1 MLLSYQNHWLMIKLS
16 SLKNI
21 TNKNIVIRV
30 DMNVPIKEGNVQDL
44 TRIKACLPTIK
55 HALDQG
61 AKILLLSHL
70 GRPTEGLYEEI
81 FSLKP
86 VAKAASEVFGQE
98 VELIKSIED
107 PQIFQ
112 GNSSIQLLENIR
124 FFDGEKANSKELGD
138 KLGNLGDLYVFD
150 AFGTSH
156 REQASTHSSIIHA
169 NEACSGILLEQEVD
183 ALTKALNNTQKPY
196 TAIIGGAKVSTKLEL
211 IKNINSKADHVI
223 VGGGIANTFIKAAG
237 YEVGQS
243 LIEESMVG
251 IAKELLDKGKVILPE
266 KVITSETFEGKNIS
280 ERNISDVGTNE
291 MILDQLVSERI
302 KDIVLSSKTILW
314 NGPLGVF
321 ENDYF
326 SKGTEGLSK
335 EIAKSNGFSIAGGG
349 ETLSAINKFINKDD
363 VSYCSTGGGAFL
375 EFMEGKDLPSIQALK
390 AKISR

>member
-1 MLLSYQNHWLMIKLS
+1 MIKLS

-21 TNKNIVIRV
+21 TNKNLVIRV
-30 DMNVPIKEGNVQDL
+30 DMNVPIKNGDVQDV
-44 TRIKACLPTIK
+44 TRIKACFPTIK
-55 HALDQG
+55 YALDQG
-61 AKILLLSHL
+61 AKILLVSHL

-86 VAKAASEVFGQE
+86 VAKAASEIFGQKVE
-98 VELIKSIED
+98 VIESIED
-107 PQIFQ
+107 SAIFQ

-124 FFDGEKANSKELGD
+124 FFEGEKANAERLGD

-156 REQASTHSSIIHA
+156 REQASTHSSIIYA
-169 NEACSGILLEQEVD
+169 NAACSGILLEQEID

-251 IAKELLDKGKVILPE
+251 IARELLDKGKVILPE

-280 ERNISDVGTNE
+280 EKNISDVGINE
-291 MILDQLVSERI
+291 MILDQLVSQKIR
-302 KDIVLSSKTILW
+302 DIVLGSKTILW

-326 SKGTEGLSK
+326 SKGTEELSK
-335 EIAKSNGFSIAGGG
+335 EIAKSDGFSIAGGG

-390 AKISR
+390 AKI

>member
-1 MLLSYQNHWLMIKLS
+1 MIKLS

-21 TNKNIVIRV
+21 TNKNLVIRV
-30 DMNVPIKEGNVQDL
+30 DMNTPIKEGDVQDL
-44 TRIKACLPTIK
+44 TRIKACLPTIR

-61 AKILLLSHL
+61 AKILLVSHL

-107 PQIFQ
+107 SSIFH

-124 FFDGEKANSKELGD
+124 FFDGEKANTKELGD

-156 REQASTHSSIIHA
+156 REQASTHSSIIYA
-169 NEACSGILLEQEVD
+169 NAACSGILLEQEINV
-183 ALTKALNNTQKPY
+183 LTKALNNTQKPY

-243 LIEESMVG
+243 LIEESMIA

-280 ERNISDVGTNE
+280 ERGISDVGINE
-291 MILDQLVSERI
+291 MILDQLVSEKI
-302 KDIVLSSKTILW
+302 KDIVLGSKTILW

-326 SKGTEGLSK
+326 SKGTEELSK

-390 AKISR
+390 AKT